1 MLSLSKKM
9 LQDSVVYVVNGL
21 LMVLTFFM
29 CRVLMF
35 PLLYCWYGAT
45 MGLAPAATLAAIPL
59 WCHLGSLA
67 LWLPQLVWFT
77 KIARGSAKLV
87 REKIQ

>member
-1 MLSLSKKM
+1 M
-9 LQDSVVYVVNGL
+9 LQDSLVYVVNGL
-21 LMVLTFFM
+21 LMMVTFFM

-35 PLLYCWYGAT
+35 PLLYYWYGAT

-67 LWLPQLVWFT
+67 LWLPQLVWFA

-87 REKIQ
+87 REKLQ